1 MHELPF
7 ASVTDGLLPR
17 TRKAFTLV
25 ETLIAITVASL
36 VLTAVTGLILLTLR
50 TSNRN
55 LHTAQALAYAQEGIE
70 VMRFFRDSNVLQNY
84 EWWGL
89 DQGSVGGT
97 GFSVHPGEKPLTLF
111 IQPGEPWRFGGDG
124 KLENAKGFPFTRY
137 IEVSSVDADTIQVTS
152 VVRFTELGRERQVK
166 LSTYLT
172 DWQ

>member
-7 ASVTDGLLPR
+7 ASVTKGLLPR

-36 VLTAVTGLILLTLR
+36 VLTAVTGLILLTMR

-55 LHTAQALAYAQEGIE
+55 LHTVQALAYAQEGIE

-89 DQGSVGGT
+89 SQGSVGGS
-97 GFSVHPGEKPLTLF
+97 GFSVKPGEKPLTLF
-111 IQPGEPWRFGGDG
+111 IQEDAPWRFGGDG
-124 KLENAKGFPFTRY
+124 RLENNKGFPFTRHIEVSAVDEDT
-137 IEVSSVDADTIQVTS
+137 IEVSSVVI
-152 VVRFTELGRERQVK
+152 FEELGKERQVK